1 MYNKNP
7 TLSLVKLRVG
17 LHRNEII
24 KDYVLSDY
32 KYDRAVVFLTA
43 VLFLYRLQES
53 ADH

>member
-7 TLSLVKLRVG
+7 TLSLIKLRVG
-17 LHRNEII
+17 LHKSKIIRNKPRGCITP
-24 KDYVLSDY
+24 
-32 KYDRAVVFLTA
+32 TA